1 MKDGNEPKNANDK
14 MSPQQQESEEFG
26 SIKKPQVTEHN
37 MRRRSDTARGSEP
50 EQRGTS
56 GNRT

>member
-14 MSPQQQESEEFG
+14 RSPEQQQGEEFG
-26 SIKKPQVTEHN
+26 NIKGPQVTEHN

-50 EQRGTS
+50 ETRGES
-56 GNRT
+56 QGRS